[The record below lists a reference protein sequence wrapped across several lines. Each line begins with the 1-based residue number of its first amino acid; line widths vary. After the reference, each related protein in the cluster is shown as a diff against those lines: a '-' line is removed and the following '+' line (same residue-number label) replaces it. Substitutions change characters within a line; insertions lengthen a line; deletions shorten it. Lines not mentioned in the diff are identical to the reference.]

1 MEATDPRFWSELC
14 DRFQR
19 EHADVYRSWFL
30 ELTPADMQAG
40 RVRITSAD
48 PARIHYLRDR
58 CSQAFASVASSLA
71 GRFVTFSFDVDGAPE
86 RRAADRR
93 DHEPGGFP
101 LDADYT
107 FDEFVVGAANR
118 LAHAACHAA
127 VSDPG
132 AIYNPL
138 FIHGPSG
145 LGKSHLMQA
154 TCTEMVRR
162 RPETVL
168 VYVTCEKFV
177 NEFVSA
183 LAANRMDEFRH
194 VYRNADLLA
203 IDDVHVLAGRES
215 SQDEFFHTFN
225 ALYQGRKQILLSA
238 DVSPVEIPTLE
249 ERLVSRFNW
258 GLVAPIGPPD
268 QETRRAILKRK
279 AQLRGY
285 RVPDELLDLI
295 AESVESNVR
304 VLEGVLN
311 RVVMQAQ
318 LLGEPPTREMVSV
331 TLEEFGARPARQL
344 QIGDILEMVSTYYGI
359 RRADL
364 LGKRRTRSIVQPRHV
379 GMYLARKLTSLSLEE
394 IGGHFGGRDHSTVLH
409 AERAVEDL
417 LKSEDRAT
425 EQALV
430 ILTRRL
436 LSKG

>member
-1 MEATDPRFWSELC
+1 
-14 DRFQR
+14 
-19 EHADVYRSWFL
+19 
-30 ELTPADMQAG
+30 
-40 RVRITSAD
+40 
-48 PARIHYLRDR
+48 
-58 CSQAFASVASSLA
+58 
-71 GRFVTFSFDVDGAPE
+71 
-86 RRAADRR
+86 
-93 DHEPGGFP
+93 
-101 LDADYT
+101 
-107 FDEFVVGAANR
+107 
-118 LAHAACHAA
+118 
-127 VSDPG
+127 
-132 AIYNPL
+132 
-138 FIHGPSG
+138 
-145 LGKSHLMQA
+145 MQA

-177 NEFVSA
+177 NEFVEA
-183 LAANRMDEFRH
+183 LAANRMDEFRRI
-194 VYRNADLLA
+194 YRNADLLA
-203 IDDVHVLAGRES
+203 IDDVHVLASRES

-225 ALYQGRKQILLSA
+225 ALYQSRRQILLSA

-285 RVPDELLDLI
+285 RVPDDLLDMI

-318 LLGEPPTREMVSV
+318 LLQEPPTRETVSI

-344 QIGDILEMVSTYYGI
+344 QISDILEMVSNYYGI

-379 GMYLARKLTSLSLEE
+379 GMYLARKLTPLSLEE

-409 AERAVEDL
+409 AERSVEDL
-417 LKSEDRAT
+417 LKSDDRPT
-425 EQALV
+425 EQALT

-436 LSKG
+436 LAKG

>member
-1 MEATDPRFWSELC
+1 MEATDPRFWSAVC
-14 DRFQR
+14 DRFQL
-19 EHADVYRSWFL
+19 EHADLYRSWFL

-40 RVRITSAD
+40 SVGVTSDD

-58 CSQAFASVASSLA
+58 CATAFASVASAIA
-71 GRFVTFSFDVDGAPE
+71 GRFVTFAFYGVDAAAPRSSAKRLDADSGGA
-86 RRAADRR
+86 
-93 DHEPGGFP
+93 P

-118 LAHAACHAA
+118 LAHASCHAA

-132 AIYNPL
+132 AVYNPL

-177 NEFVSA
+177 NEFVEA
-183 LAANRMDEFRH
+183 LAANRMDEFRRI
-194 VYRNADLLA
+194 YRNADLLA
-203 IDDVHVLAGRES
+203 IDDVHVLASRES

-225 ALYQGRKQILLSA
+225 ALYQSRRQILLSA

-285 RVPDELLDLI
+285 RARATCACSKACSTGWSCRPSSCRSRPRARRSRLPWRNS
-295 AESVESNVR
+295 AP
-304 VLEGVLN
+304 G
-311 RVVMQAQ
+311 
-318 LLGEPPTREMVSV
+318 PPASSRSATFS
-331 TLEEFGARPARQL
+331 
-344 QIGDILEMVSTYYGI
+344 
-359 RRADL
+359 
-364 LGKRRTRSIVQPRHV
+364 KWCRTTTAFAGPTCS
-379 GMYLARKLTSLSLEE
+379 AS
-394 IGGHFGGRDHSTVLH
+394 GGRARSCSRGTS
-409 AERAVEDL
+409 ACTWPA
-417 LKSEDRAT
+417 SS
-425 EQALV
+425 
-430 ILTRRL
+430 RR
-436 LSKG
+436 